1 LGASGLVVELVPK
14 RSLGSSRVVNQR
26 ISTIHIVDL
35 SIHSAEHLFLEV
47 LLGLPVV
54 LLISEVIRLVLKD
67 ATIHVDMEHHMVNIL
82 LTLEGSLF
90 V

>member
-1 LGASGLVVELVPK
+1 
-14 RSLGSSRVVNQR
+14 
-26 ISTIHIVDL
+26 
-35 SIHSAEHLFLEV
+35 LEV

-54 LLISEVIRLVLKD
+54 LLISEVIRLILED